1 MAEKWKNSNTMP
13 SNAIDAFQLCS
24 KENFPNIRM
33 LLHILCTL
41 PVTTATAERSFSG
54 MKRLKTTLR
63 SNMKQS
69 RLTGLAHM
77 HLNRN
82 VPYSAKE
89 VLNKLSN
96 GKRRMDIVL

>member
-1 MAEKWKNSNTMP
+1 MENSNTMP

-33 LLHILCTL
+33 LLHILYTL
-41 PVTTATAERSFSG
+41 PVTTATPETSFSG